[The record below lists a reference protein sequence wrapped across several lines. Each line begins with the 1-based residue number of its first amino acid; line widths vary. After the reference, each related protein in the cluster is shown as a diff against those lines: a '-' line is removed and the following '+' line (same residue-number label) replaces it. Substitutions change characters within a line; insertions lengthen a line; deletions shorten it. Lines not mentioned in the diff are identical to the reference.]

1 MIKKWKFLP
10 FILGVGL
17 LVSACSS
24 SIPFDPNNG
33 GEGTDIDTPW
43 VEYSVPA
50 TSVTFAEGENNLTIN
65 KGETHTY
72 DCVVE
77 PRKANMSGLSWS
89 SGNDNVATI
98 DKGVLTAVNGGST
111 TITVSSSAGTF
122 NPIPLNVTVVVPLEN
137 FNVSEEEI
145 NLGYNDTF
153 ELNTL
158 VSYVPE
164 DTTQR
169 GVSFTVNNDNIES
182 VVSET
187 GSVLTGNVDEDFT
200 VSISSAFINKNVD
213 VTVHVSEIHASSISI
228 NNKEVNKVEI
238 NKSLPLSATVL
249 PEDCYDKG
257 IIWSV
262 DDTSLATISEEGV
275 LSAKDAAGSVVVT
288 ATSKENPTLSDSLTV
303 EIYQVFADSMS
314 AQADEITVSN
324 KNTSYKLEL
333 TYFANDEEVT
343 PSKTDVSYEVISGSE
358 AVSVNYAGNV
368 RFIAPGNA
376 VIRITDNMLDNT
388 IKYID
393 VTVHAILQAESVTI
407 TGPTL
412 VESDSEIVLEVS
424 TNPELSLLANSEV
437 TAEASSGRENISI
450 SVSGN
455 RITVRGLK
463 AGSSAIVAYVDGVA
477 SLPHSVTVKA
487 QEGYGL
493 KVNNTKVKAN
503 YVGSEVISDVEY
515 QQYKISRYEFHA
527 NDKVTLY
534 DFANVAEWIVPVDPY
549 SFNSNP
555 DAYILTTTGYWKI
568 LQDFTGD
575 VYIKLAYG
583 ADNVYFAIH
592 DSSTDPVVASEYKA
606 VIGDNEFILDEQDI
620 STATDGIFGKFSI
633 DHVSV
638 TAGESIKFYAD
649 GVEISS
655 YSWGGDNNEPGS
667 LAYNN
672 YVETVDGYK
681 IQASSSDTL
690 VELKLYDVY
699 VAWISGGNSAV
710 HTDGSIPSEGYG
722 LLINGSNKIAATHS
736 EELGPQGEDQYYLL
750 NYTFAVGDTIKLY
763 NYSSH
768 ASWIV
773 NIDEASFGGN
783 TSGYI
788 STEDGTW
795 VVTRGFV
802 ADVYIKIQYENDSVY
817 FGLISADPLPVT
829 YTAVIGENTYTLTS
843 QDINPATDGSD
854 CVGKYSYSGA
864 SLTEG
869 ELIKFYADETE
880 LTSIYW
886 AQDDTAT
893 PAYNNYVA
901 TSSGNVI
908 QATSASSLIEIKLYD
923 SYVVWISG
931 GDSAKHDDLPVYE
944 HQYYVEGI
952 GGVWE
957 INEDYGMTV
966 DSEDSNHY
974 YLGPVSLTAETELK
988 VYDVVNDSWLGSTSG
1003 YSEQPDYWTT
1013 TSEGNVKALVEG
1025 DYYIDLY
1032 VDHGEGN
1039 HLKLYIDTTPDDPEI
1054 DEFSAVIAID
1064 KSVFN
1069 SWDKPVSS
1077 LSLYVWTADGTKP
1090 LGEWAD
1096 CVGNLD
1102 SGSVTITSNKAVIHF
1117 IFFLTQEGATKQS
1130 MDLDCSLSA
1139 SGNYIL
1145 DVSSIGWINV
1155 GTEEEQNWKMNG
1167 ITITEGSI
1175 TPDPD
1180 DPDPTDFDLTKT
1192 TTINVIDQT
1201 GCGFTSY
1208 GVDIK
1213 LHIFDIT
1220 FADGSPITTV
1230 AGLQSNNITFGSSV
1244 TYDTTNGVIDCLMAW
1259 VTNDGGVKY
1268 TATLPAY
1275 IESCKVCIYNSNDVY
1290 VHAVNV
1296 NTSSV
1301 DSDSYVLNSQR
1312 EHTYSLYLFNNG
1324 SPSYNAWISGGNMN
1338 TPLSLVDDTNE

>member
-72 DCVVE
+72 DCVIE

-122 NPIPLNVTVVVPLEN
+122 NPIPLNVTVVVPLED
-137 FNVSEEEI
+137 FNVSEQEI

-182 VVSET
+182 VVSEN

-213 VTVHVSEIHASSISI
+213 VTVHVSEIHASSIAI

-275 LSAKDAAGSVVVT
+275 LSAKDVAGSVVVT

-333 TYFANDEEVT
+333 TYFADDEEVI

-407 TGPTL
+407 SGPTE

-503 YVGSEVISDVEY
+503 YVGSETIGDVDY
-515 QQYKISRYEFHA
+515 QQYKISRYEFHT

-534 DFANVAEWIVPVDPY
+534 DFGSVAEWIVPVDPY
-549 SFNSNP
+549 SFDSNP

-583 ADNVYFAIH
+583 ADNVYFAVH

-655 YSWGGDNNEPGS
+655 YSWSGDNNEPGS

-690 VELKLYDVY
+690 VELKLYDTY

-710 HTDGSIPSEGYG
+710 HTDGSVPSEGYG
-722 LLINGSNKIAATHS
+722 LLINGVNKVAATHS

-788 STEDGTW
+788 STEDGSW

-802 ADVYIKIQYENDSVY
+802 ADVYLKLKYQNDSVY

-843 QDINPATDGSD
+843 QDINPDTDGSD

-886 AQDDTAT
+886 AQDDTET

-908 QATSASSLIEIKLYD
+908 QTTSASSLIEIKLYD
-923 SYVVWISG
+923 SYVVWVSGGNSTVHTDESVISEGYGLLINDTTKVAATKSDELGPQGETQYVVTNYSFTAGDKIQFYNYESHDSWVDNVTIDAASFDNNPAGFISTVDNHWVVSRGFVADVYLKLKYQNDSVYFGLKSSDPLADSYTATIGENTYTLTSQDINPATDGSDCLGKYSYSGASLTKGEVIKFFANGVQISSFVWAQDDTETPAYNNYVSTSSGNVIQATASNCLIEIKLYDTYVAWISG
-931 GDSAKHDDLPVYE
+931 GDSAKHDDSSVEPETEVTYTISGLPDWTGNAAEVF
-944 HQYYVEGI
+944 
-952 GGVWE
+952 VW
-957 INEDYGMTV
+957 IWKGSGQGSWVKATV
-966 DSEDSNHY
+966 N
-974 YLGPVSLTAETELK
+974 GTSLTFK
-988 VYDVVNDSWLGSTSG
+988 TSK
-1003 YSEQPDYWTT
+1003 D
-1013 TSEGNVKALVEG
+1013 
-1025 DYYIDLY
+1025 IDHFLIVRCY
-1032 VDHGEGN
+1032 VGT
-1039 HLKLYIDTTPDDPEI
+1039 TTPDWDI
-1054 DEFSAVIAID
+1054 
-1064 KSVFN
+1064 KSGDV
-1069 SWDKPVSS
+1069 
-1077 LSLYVWTADGTKP
+1077 
-1090 LGEWAD
+1090 
-1096 CVGNLD
+1096 VGR
-1102 SGSVTITSNKAVIHF
+1102 IYNK
-1117 IFFLTQEGATKQS
+1117 TG
-1130 MDLDCSLSA
+1130 DCSLS
-1139 SGNYIL
+1139 
-1145 DVSSIGWINV
+1145 
-1155 GTEEEQNWKMNG
+1155 GT
-1167 ITITEGSI
+1167 
-1175 TPDPD
+1175 
-1180 DPDPTDFDLTKT
+1180 
-1192 TTINVIDQT
+1192 
-1201 GCGFTSY
+1201 
-1208 GVDIK
+1208 
-1213 LHIFDIT
+1213 
-1220 FADGSPITTV
+1220 
-1230 AGLQSNNITFGSSV
+1230 
-1244 TYDTTNGVIDCLMAW
+1244 
-1259 VTNDGGVKY
+1259 
-1268 TATLPAY
+1268 
-1275 IESCKVCIYNSNDVY
+1275 
-1290 VHAVNV
+1290 
-1296 NTSSV
+1296 
-1301 DSDSYVLNSQR
+1301 
-1312 EHTYSLYLFNNG
+1312 TYSFSSN
-1324 SPSYNAWISGGNMN
+1324 PF
-1338 TPLSLVDDTNE
+1338 VDYPG